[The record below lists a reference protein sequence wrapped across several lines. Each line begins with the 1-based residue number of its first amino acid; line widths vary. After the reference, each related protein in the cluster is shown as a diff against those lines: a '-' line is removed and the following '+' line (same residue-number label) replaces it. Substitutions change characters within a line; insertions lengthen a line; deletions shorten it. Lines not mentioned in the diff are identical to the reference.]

1 MTFRFAPTRRTTI
14 GEREL
19 VPMVALAMSLHAFAI
34 DAMLPALDDM
44 ARDLGAV
51 HGNERQLV
59 VSLYLI
65 GSGLGC
71 LLPGA
76 FADRFGRRPLLIFA
90 LAAYA
95 VLSLVLALIDDFTV
109 MVVLRGLQGVVCAG
123 LTVVPSAIVRDRYA
137 GDRMARLLSLI
148 AAVFIIVP
156 VIAPSI
162 GQFVMLFA
170 GWRTIFDLSALLA
183 ACMTVWVWT
192 RLPESLDPAHRQK
205 VDVPVVVR
213 NMLASLSRR
222 ESIGYVLGAPL
233 LMGAIFGYINSAQQ
247 LIGEHFGVGTM
258 FPLVFGAM
266 ASTMALTNIV
276 NSRIV
281 ERFGARRVSH
291 AGAIV
296 FIAVSLAQVWA
307 AYFRSDSL
315 AWFMPLLAL
324 NLGLLGFLG
333 ANFSSIALQPF
344 ADIAGAASSMH
355 AFVRLFGASL
365 VGMVIGQ
372 SYDGTARPFAFAL
385 LACSVSALL
394 LVLFSEKGQL
404 FRRLIPPG
412 GERVC

>member
-1 MTFRFAPTRRTTI
+1 MRFHFGPTKRTTI
-14 GEREL
+14 SEREL

-44 ARDLGAV
+44 ARDLGAAE
-51 HGNERQLV
+51 GNERQLI

-65 GSGLGC
+65 GSGIGC
-71 LLPGA
+71 LVPGA
-76 FADRFGRRPLLIFA
+76 FADRFGRRPMLIFA
-90 LAAYA
+90 LAAYT
-95 VLSLVLALIDDFTV
+95 VLSLILALIDNFAV
-109 MVVLRGLQGVVCAG
+109 MVVLRGLQGLACAG
-123 LTVVPSAIVRDRYA
+123 LTVVPSAIVRDRYD
-137 GDRMARLLSLI
+137 GDRMARLLSMI

-162 GQFVMLFA
+162 GQVVLLFA
-170 GWRTIFDLSALLA
+170 GWRTIFDLSAVLA
-183 ACMTVWVWT
+183 ALVMVWVWT

-205 VDVPVVVR
+205 VNVPVIVR
-213 NMLASLSRR
+213 NMLKSLSRR

-233 LMGAIFGYINSAQQ
+233 LMGAVFGYINSAQQ
-247 LIGEHFGVGTM
+247 LLGEHFAVGAM
-258 FPLVFGAM
+258 FPVIFGAV
-266 ASTMALTNIV
+266 ASTMAVTNIV

-291 AGAIV
+291 SGALV
-296 FIAVSLAQVWA
+296 FIVVSLAQVWA
-307 AYFRSDSL
+307 AFYRSDSL

-344 ADIAGAASSMH
+344 GEIAGAAASMH
-355 AFVRLFGASL
+355 AFVRMFGASL
-365 VGMVIGQ
+365 VGMAIGQ
-372 SYDGTARPFAFAL
+372 SYDGTAKPFAFAL

-394 LVLFSEKGQL
+394 LVLYSERGKL

-412 GERVC
+412 TQRVC